1 MMQLVTKAMEAAS
14 PATHPK
20 RAHHHHPER
29 FQCATSSWFE
39 QSVAGITVQRVSHL
53 LRPELVRFGSGVTVG
68 YGDSGHGKENTN
80 VYRTSGLSRTL
91 EDRAHEEL
99 QSNVWF

>member
-29 FQCATSSWFE
+29 F
-39 QSVAGITVQRVSHL
+39 
-53 LRPELVRFGSGVTVG
+53 
-68 YGDSGHGKENTN
+68 
-80 VYRTSGLSRTL
+80 
-91 EDRAHEEL
+91 
-99 QSNVWF
+99 